1 MTDSIEPFNVRD
13 RTTGEL
19 LSMIARS
26 PVKNVPPLRDLSR
39 MTSAEMAERLGID
52 RGSARTIQAAL
63 ELSSRSRTLPKTRTL
78 RNSNSVAEYFR
89 ERLQEHRKESFWAL
103 TLNQKNQPID
113 CHKISEGSL
122 SATLVHPRE
131 AFIPAL
137 RDSAAAVI
145 FVHNHPSGDPDP
157 SLDDRDLTRRLS
169 ECGHLLGI
177 RVLDHLVVGSNGHY
191 SFEGQGEIGNEY
203 RSRIAESAL
212 EKPAGPVRKE
222 SGPVPSGEFKR
233 VPESRPPIDAQ
244 ERSPSGMRERFRDDG
259 RGR

>member
-1 MTDSIEPFNVRD
+1 MTDSIDPFNVRD

-26 PVKNVPPLRDLSR
+26 PIRKAPPLSELSR
-39 MTSAEMAERLGID
+39 MTPAEMAGRLGID
-52 RGSARTIQAAL
+52 RTGARTIQAAL

-78 RNSNSVAEYFR
+78 RTGASVADYFR
-89 ERLQEHRKESFWAL
+89 ERLQDHRKESFWAL
-103 TLNQKNQPID
+103 TLDQKHKPID
-113 CHKISEGSL
+113 CHLISEGSL

-131 AFIPAL
+131 AFNPVI

-169 ECGHLLGI
+169 ECGHILGI
-177 RVLDHLVVGSNGHY
+177 RVLDHLVVGSDGHY
-191 SFEGQGEIGNEY
+191 SFEAHGEMRNEY
-203 RSRIAESAL
+203 GSRIADSAR
-212 EKPAGPVRKE
+212 EKPGRSVRKE
-222 SGPVPSGEFKR
+222 SGKLPDAGFRRIPETSPVNPPEKS
-233 VPESRPPIDAQ
+233 VPPP
-244 ERSPSGMRERFRDDG
+244 RERFRDDG